1 MRRKKKAYVIGIAK
15 RINKNKTL
23 PVITGTGLSTL
34 RDIQNETVMHR
45 TVATILLGCV
55 LRCFNL
61 DAVYCGSIQLNAL
74 LKAVRALVKVLL
86 VS

>member
-34 RDIQNETVMHR
+34 RDI
-45 TVATILLGCV
+45 
-55 LRCFNL
+55 
-61 DAVYCGSIQLNAL
+61 
-74 LKAVRALVKVLL
+74 
-86 VS
+86 